1 MKTGFTDPYVKN
13 LKTPGRY
20 TDAAVSGLNLNI
32 KRQCGKYWVF
42 RYLYAGKR
50 RDLSLGSYPE
60 ITLREARKRA
70 TACRIDLMQGMKP
83 SAYWRTAEPVITDKP
98 VFRDYAKECIE
109 GKKAEWKNDKH
120 TYQWFRTIEVFANP
134 VIGNKKL
141 DEIDTDDILR
151 ILSPLWYSK
160 TETANRLRGRLEWIL
175 ASAITRGLRSGSNP
189 AAWRMHLE
197 TLLPKPSKISKVIH
211 HPAMPYK
218 EIPKFMRELRES
230 CCVSALALEFLILNA
245 SRTGEVLFGKRSEV
259 GNGVIW
265 TIPAGRMKSGKEHRV
280 PLGIR
285 AIEILQVA
293 ESLDP
298 QSPYLFSIDG
308 KPLSDMAML
317 MFLRGRHSKL
327 TVHGFRSAFRDW
339 AAEETSHSSEAAEKA
354 LAHTI
359 TNQTEAAY
367 RRGDLLEPRRRLMTD
382 WELFCLSEY
391 RQLGESDVISLR
403 AA

>member
-13 LKTPGRY
+13 LKAPGRY
-20 TDAAVSGLNLNI
+20 TDQAVTGLNLNI
-32 KRQCGKYWVF
+32 KQRGGKYWVF

-50 RDLSLGSYPE
+50 YDLSLGVYPGVS
-60 ITLREARKRA
+60 LKEARKRA
-70 TACRIDLMQGMKP
+70 IACRNNLACGERP
-83 SAYWRTAEPVITDKP
+83 AAYWRNAMPIAAENP
-98 VFRDYAKECIE
+98 VFRDYARECIE
-109 GKKAEWKNDKH
+109 GKKAEWKSDKH
-120 TYQWFRTIEVFANP
+120 TYQWFRTIEAFANP
-134 VIGNKKL
+134 VIGNKHL

-151 ILSPLWYSK
+151 ILRPLWYSK

-218 EIPKFMRELRES
+218 EIPNFMKELRES

-245 SRTGEVLFGKRSEV
+245 SRTGEVLFGRRSEV
-259 GNGVIW
+259 GDGEIW

-280 PLGIR
+280 PLGTR
-285 AIEILQVA
+285 SIEILQVS

-359 TNQTEAAY
+359 KNQTEAAY
-367 RRGDLLEPRRRLMTD
+367 RRGDLLESRRRLMAD

-391 RQLGESDVISLR
+391 RHLGESDVIPLR

>member
-13 LKTPGRY
+13 LKAPGRY
-20 TDAAVSGLNLNI
+20 TDQAVTGLNLNI
-32 KRQCGKYWVF
+32 KQRGGKYWVF
-42 RYLYAGKR
+42 RYLYVGKR
-50 RDLSLGSYPE
+50 YDLSLGVYPE
-60 ITLREARKRA
+60 VSLKEARKRA
-70 TACRIDLMQGMKP
+70 IACRNNLACGKRP
-83 SAYWRTAEPVITDKP
+83 AAYWRNAMPLAAENP
-98 VFRDYAKECIE
+98 VFRDYARECVE
-109 GKKAEWKNDKH
+109 SKRAEWKNDKH

-134 VIGNKKL
+134 VIGNKYL

-189 AAWRMHLE
+189 ATWRMHLE

-218 EIPKFMRELRES
+218 QIPKFMGELRES
-230 CCVSALALEFLILNA
+230 CCISALALEFLILNA

-259 GNGVIW
+259 GDGAIW

-285 AIEILQVA
+285 SIEILQVA

-317 MFLRGRHSKL
+317 MFLRGRYSKL

-359 TNQTEAAY
+359 KNQTEAAY

-391 RQLGESDVISLR
+391 RQQGESGVIPLR